1 MSDHTVESGLFCFSL
16 FLQTT
21 VGIPVWEYTHSN
33 NTDSTGIPTVVCN
46 SLTDTHTLLLV
57 LLLTLYKG
65 CHRDVSNV
73 VNGVKSKEEFS
84 L

>member
-1 MSDHTVESGLFCFSL
+1 MRVLPHTLSC
-16 FLQTT
+16 
-21 VGIPVWEYTHSN
+21 VWEYTH
-33 NTDSTGIPTVVCN
+33 STGIPTVVCN
-46 SLTDTHTLLLV
+46 SLTHTLLLV

-73 VNGVKSKEEFS
+73 VNGEKSKEEFS

>member
-1 MSDHTVESGLFCFSL
+1 MHYIRPHGGKWPFL
-16 FLQTT
+16 FLVVSTNNQLLEFLCGSTR
-21 VGIPVWEYTHSN
+21 IPQEFQQLFVTLSH
-33 NTDSTGIPTVVCN
+33 
-46 SLTDTHTLLLV
+46 THTLLLV

-73 VNGVKSKEEFS
+73 VNGEKSKEEFS

>member
-1 MSDHTVESGLFCFSL
+1 MSVGHVHKVCSIISICF
-16 FLQTT
+16 FKQPT
-21 VGIPVWEYTHSN
+21 VGIPGSTH
-33 NTDSTGIPTVVCN
+33 IPQEFQQLFVTH
-46 SLTDTHTLLLV
+46 THTHTLLLV

-73 VNGVKSKEEFS
+73 VNGEKSREEFS